1 LAVPVAIP
9 AIVSTPWAS
18 VQLPR
23 LPPLSSADALLVRPG
38 DARFTD
44 YQATFTG
51 ILRMNSEPPR
61 IFAFSPR
68 LGKPGWRR
76 GRLSSPLT
84 LRTAAEGAD
93 LAIFANIWTHSS
105 LRSPLN
111 A

>member
-1 LAVPVAIP
+1 MPLGLGSLSRNSVPITAKYRQKI
-9 AIVSTPWAS
+9 IDI
-18 VQLPR
+18 
-23 LPPLSSADALLVRPG
+23 LS
-38 DARFTD
+38 
-44 YQATFTG
+44 G
-51 ILRMNSEPPR
+51 ILRMNFEPPR

-84 LRTAAEGAD
+84 LRTAAEAAD

>member
-1 LAVPVAIP
+1 LGCILVDHLNDLFELCRR
-9 AIVSTPWAS
+9 VSHPLKQVRVRRHFGIEKFCELFLV
-18 VQLPR
+18 VQKV
-23 LPPLSSADALLVRPG
+23 S
-38 DARFTD
+38 
-44 YQATFTG
+44 TG

>member
-1 LAVPVAIP
+1 VPPRIKVTTLE
-9 AIVSTPWAS
+9 S
-18 VQLPR
+18 QLIH
-23 LPPLSSADALLVRPG
+23 LI
-38 DARFTD
+38 
-44 YQATFTG
+44 QAG
-51 ILRMNSEPPR
+51 ILRMNFEPPR

>member
-1 LAVPVAIP
+1 MGRRCEKLAKSTGRSRSFLAAEAISAYLDTNEWQVAGI
-9 AIVSTPWAS
+9 T
-18 VQLPR
+18 
-23 LPPLSSADALLVRPG
+23 
-38 DARFTD
+38 T
-44 YQATFTG
+44 TG